1 MYFKQFIFR
10 NIIYLAVCFVIIPQL
25 SFATQPVRMLTVTGV
40 AVVKVN
46 PDQANLTWTIEAR
59 ADAPASAMSALSS
72 KTASILSALEAF
84 GLRKEDLAS

>member
-25 SFATQPVRMLTVTGV
+25 AFATQPVRMLTVTGV
-40 AVVKVN
+40 AVVKVK

-59 ADAPASAMSALSS
+59 ADAPA
-72 KTASILSALEAF
+72 
-84 GLRKEDLAS
+84 